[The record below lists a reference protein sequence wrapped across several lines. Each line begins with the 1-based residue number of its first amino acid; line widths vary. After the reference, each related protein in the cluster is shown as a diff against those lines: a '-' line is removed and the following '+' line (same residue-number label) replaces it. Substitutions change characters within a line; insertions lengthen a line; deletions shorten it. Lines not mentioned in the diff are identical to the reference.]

1 MGAEAFENVKR
12 ASVQAVIVTVVTGIG
27 VGVLTLAVSPI
38 LPTWMGVDPA
48 IKKDAS
54 LYFAIICLPMLFRSA
69 IIIFGALLRAVGD
82 TKTPMY
88 VNVCMNLVNI
98 VLNYLFIYDTRM
110 IKIGGASV
118 KMFGFG
124 YGAVGA
130 GIGTAVSFVVGGIFM
145 TIALYK
151 NPDMYLRRDV
161 KSDRSGKLWNLVFAL
176 DFRLRWNVWL
186 PVLVMSCLHRL

>member
-124 YGAVGA
+124 YGQ
-130 GIGTAVSFVVGGIFM
+130 SEPESERSLLCSWRN
-145 TIALYK
+145 LY
-151 NPDMYLRRDV
+151 DDCTL
-161 KSDRSGKLWNLVFAL
+161 
-176 DFRLRWNVWL
+176 
-186 PVLVMSCLHRL
+186 